1 METRDLADRVEYV
14 PGRGAEEVAR
24 ELGVDPSDLIELS
37 SNENPHGPS
46 PAAREAIEAGA
57 GEVHHY
63 PKSAHTDLTRR
74 LADEWDVEPAQV
86 WLSPGA
92 DGALDYLARAVIEP
106 GDRVLT
112 PDPGFAYYPMSA
124 RNHNGEVATYEV
136 TRGDAGADGGAGAG
150 SGAGV
155 DAGPAVGFEQTPAD
169 VLEAYD
175 GDRIVYLTSPHNPTG
190 ETFTLAEV
198 RELSAAVAD
207 HTLLIVDEAYG
218 EYSEL
223 PSAVGLV
230 DDLDNVAV
238 LRTFSKAYGL
248 AGLRVGYAV
257 VPESWADAYAR
268 VNTPF
273 AVNELACRAG
283 LAALGDDDH
292 VERTVETARWAREY
306 LRSELAAPTYESAGN
321 FVLAAVGDGSGVAE
335 RAQRAGVIVR
345 DCTSFGLPDCIRVS
359 TGTRSETK
367 RAVETLNDVLA
378 DIEVGP
384 A

>member
-1 METRDLADRVEYV
+1 METRDLADHAEYV

-24 ELGVDPSDLIELS
+24 ELGVDPSELVELS

-57 GEVHHY
+57 GEVNHY

-74 LADEWDVEPAQV
+74 VADEWGVDPTQV

-92 DGALDYLARAVIEP
+92 DGALDYLARAVLDP

-124 RNHNGEVATYEV
+124 RNHHGTVATYDLK
-136 TRGDAGADGGAGAG
+136 RADGFA
-150 SGAGV
+150 
-155 DAGPAVGFEQTPAD
+155 QTPET
-169 VLEAYD
+169 VLSAYE
-175 GDRIVYLTSPHNPTG
+175 GERIVYLTSPHNPTG
-190 ETFTLAEV
+190 AEFSLEAL
-198 RELSAAVAD
+198 RELSDAVED

-218 EYSEL
+218 EYSETPPAARL
-223 PSAVGLV
+223 LEDGR
-230 DDLDNVAV
+230 DNVAV
-238 LRTFSKAYGL
+238 TRTFSKAYGL
-248 AGLRVGYAV
+248 AGLRVGYAL
-257 VPESWADAYAR
+257 VPAAWASAYAR

-283 LAALGDDDH
+283 LAALTDDEH
-292 VERTVETARWAREY
+292 VETTVETARWSRSY
-306 LRSELAAPTYESAGN
+306 LREHLACATFDSAGN
-321 FVLAAVGDGSGVAE
+321 FVLCAVGDASAVAE

-359 TGTRSETK
+359 TGTRRETK
-367 RAVETLNDVLA
+367 QAVETLNDVLA
-378 DIEVGP
+378 EVE
-384 A
+384 AA